1 MKKLKIIVLPVVAAL
16 VIEIGYFNFRPLVNA
31 IQRIDSITYTSDDLE
46 FVNWS
51 ESEDGRVSSPDPMI
65 IRENISTMVDS
76 FRIHIDAVP
85 QPTSYTVFYTE
96 GPNEVFNAEKMI
108 VLTDMTGD
116 DTIKLRRRVTAIRVD
131 PGDEAG
137 VLLKDVSFY
146 LNEVPW
152 DISVSRL
159 IAIPAIIW
167 GIALLMKL
175 QASPIY
181 DVTSQEEKHEDET

>member
-1 MKKLKIIVLPVVAAL
+1 MKKLKMIVLPIVAAL
-16 VIEIGYFNFRPLVNA
+16 VIEICYFNFRPLVNA
-31 IQRIDSITYTSDDLE
+31 IQGIDSITYTSDDLE

-51 ESEDGRVSSPDPMI
+51 ETEAGRLSLPDPMI

-76 FRIHIDAVP
+76 FRIHIDADP

-116 DTIKLRRRVTAIRVD
+116 DTIKLGGRVTAIRVD

-152 DISVSRL
+152 DISLSRL
-159 IAIPAIIW
+159 IAIPVIIW

-175 QASPIY
+175 QESPIY